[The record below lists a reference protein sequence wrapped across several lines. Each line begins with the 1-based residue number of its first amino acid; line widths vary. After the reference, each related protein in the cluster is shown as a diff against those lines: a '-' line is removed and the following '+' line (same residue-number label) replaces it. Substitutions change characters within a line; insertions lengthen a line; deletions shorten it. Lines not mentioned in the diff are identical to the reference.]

1 MFVRVLLVGSALW
14 TASRCPEQ
22 SGALIIL
29 GGGMAEGGGGDAGLV
44 FMMHLIGLGGFVFA
58 LEATKKNKPAGHF
71 RDEQN
76 DGAISP

>member
-29 GGGMAEGGGGDAGLV
+29 GGGMGGGEAGLV

-58 LEATKKNKPAGHF
+58 LEATKKNKPVGHF